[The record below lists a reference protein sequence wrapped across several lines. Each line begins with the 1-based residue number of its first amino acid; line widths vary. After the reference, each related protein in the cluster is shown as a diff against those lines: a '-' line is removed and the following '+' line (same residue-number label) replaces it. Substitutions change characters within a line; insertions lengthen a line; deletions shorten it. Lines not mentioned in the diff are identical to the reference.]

1 MSNTPYIMRKG
12 VSRASDL
19 QGGGNL
25 GMLGAGNVYRV
36 IKSTE
41 SYYDQFVADHQFQH
55 SDGTSAVHTDIQS
68 ALDATTEG
76 RNDYVL
82 VQPSNSDYDITA
94 ALTLSKKAVHLIALG
109 SLYGNGVGN
118 SVRLHQTGN
127 FPIMTLTDAALEI
140 SGFYL
145 KNAATYGGIILGTG
159 SFGLNIHHNYWAM
172 ALSGAT
178 NEPMLGPLIADTS
191 GEEGG
196 WSTFS
201 DNFIQS
207 QSGANATIAAIA
219 RINVSATGTRFER
232 FQIGI
237 GDTNNTA
244 TVGIYNRA
252 TKGSVNDCDFFAYQ
266 TATGVGIFTHCINIS
281 VSGVAYGNRGN
292 VADSVLIAGG
302 TDEFSFIRNF
312 NSVGGGTQDE
322 QD

>member
-1 MSNTPYIMRKG
+1 MVSPYIMRKG

-19 QGGGNL
+19 QGGSNL
-25 GMLGAGNVYRV
+25 EVLGAGNVYRV

-55 SDGTSAVHTDIQS
+55 SDGTPAVHTTIQS
-68 ALDATTEG
+68 ALDDTVEG

-82 VQPSNSDYDITA
+82 VQPSDSDYDITA
-94 ALTLSKKAVHLIALG
+94 ALTLSKKAVHLIGLG

-159 SFGLNIHHNYWAM
+159 TFGLNIHHNYWAM
-172 ALSGAT
+172 NISGAT

-191 GEEGG
+191 GEEGA

-207 QSGANATIAAIA
+207 QAGTSATIASIV
-219 RINVSATGTRFER
+219 RINGVATGTRIER
-232 FQIGI
+232 FQVGI
-237 GDTNNTA
+237 GDNNNIA
-244 TVGIYNRA
+244 TVGINNQA

-266 TATGVGIFTHCINIS
+266 TSTGAGVFTHCISIAA
-281 VSGVAYGNRGN
+281 SGVAYGNRGN
-292 VADSVLIAGG
+292 VADSELITGG
-302 TDEFSFIRNF
+302 TDELSFIFNY

-322 QD
+322 Q